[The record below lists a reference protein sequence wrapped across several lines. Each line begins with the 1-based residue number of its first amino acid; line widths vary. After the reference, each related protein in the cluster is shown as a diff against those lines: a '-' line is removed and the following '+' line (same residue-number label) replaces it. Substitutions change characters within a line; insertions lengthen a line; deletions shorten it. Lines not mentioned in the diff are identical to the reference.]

1 MKLYRHYD
9 VDGVLLYVGTSR
21 DPVKRLV
28 GHEGRSPWADDIA
41 TITIESVDSDED
53 AHEAEA
59 TAIERERPAYNKRR
73 PPTGKDKKPQEDPV
87 CKDCGKRMVGGHA
100 LKQRC
105 NPCVKIRERERQNK
119 LAKQRRRQRLEVT
132 P

>member
-9 VDGVLLYVGTSR
+9 AAGVLLYVGTAR
-21 DPVKRLV
+21 DPVKRLI

-41 TITIESVDSDED
+41 TITIESFDTDE
-53 AHEAEA
+53 AAYKAEA
-59 TAIERERPAYNKRR
+59 IAVEKERPIYNKRR
-73 PPTGKDKKPQEDPV
+73 PPSGQDKKPQEDPA

-105 NPCVKIRERERQNK
+105 IPCVKIRERKRQNK
-119 LAKQRRRQRLEVT
+119 LAKQRRRQQAT